1 MVGRIGATESP
12 PWDTV
17 LVSGRTLTGP
27 ASEPPEADEEFETFL
42 IGEKVDIADP
52 GRASKFLLA
61 IAAFF

>member
-1 MVGRIGATESP
+1 MGRIGATESP
-12 PWDTV
+12 PWETV
-17 LVSGRTLTGP
+17 LVSGRPLTGA
-27 ASEPPEADEEFETFL
+27 ASEPPEAVKEFETVL